1 MKTAVS
7 IPRPVFE
14 AADRLAKS
22 LGISRSLLYSRAI
35 ERYLSEVQ
43 QQNITAR
50 LNEVYANEM
59 IDIDPMMAMLQAVS
73 VLHEPW

>member
-14 AADRLAKS
+14 AADLLAKG
-22 LGISRSLLYSRAI
+22 LGISRSLLYTRAI
-35 ERYLSEVQ
+35 ERYLSEIQ
-43 QQNITAR
+43 QQDVTAR

-59 IDIDPMMAMLQAVS
+59 IDLDPMMAALQAAS